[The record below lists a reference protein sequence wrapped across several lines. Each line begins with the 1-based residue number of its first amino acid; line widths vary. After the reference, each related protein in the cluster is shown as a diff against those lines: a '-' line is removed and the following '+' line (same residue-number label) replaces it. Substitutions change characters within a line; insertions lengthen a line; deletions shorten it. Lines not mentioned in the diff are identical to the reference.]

1 MASAQWQSMRRR
13 QSIDPK
19 SYVNL
24 LRAYRQSIGQS
35 CALGLD
41 AVVVLLCGHW
51 SREASLQC
59 WGGESGWLTQA
70 LSEVE
75 C

>member
-1 MASAQWQSMRRR
+1 MAICVRR
-13 QSIDPK
+13 QSIDPQLA
-19 SYVNL
+19 L
-24 LRAYRQSIGQS
+24 LIGRAYRQSVGQG

-51 SREASLQC
+51 GREASLQC
-59 WGGESGWLTQA
+59 WGGELGWLAQA
-70 LSEVE
+70 LGEVE